1 MAEQDASKPYS
12 ALIYL
17 GAGARLPLEACR
29 QTAANTWLVEGS
41 RPQAQKLRHAVA
53 GQVGIQVEEAV
64 VAPQPGTQTFHDYNL
79 PWASGLKA
87 PDERLQRLYPGL
99 RCLASEPREALGI
112 GELVERCLATL
123 PEGDSERGALLV
135 IDLGEQAGELL
146 QGLEEAG
153 QLARFACIAVVP
165 PYRQGLD
172 LLPPADLHGPQP
184 LPEMLTWLGEGS
196 RCYQP
201 HPLRQRLQQV
211 SEESRRL
218 AQQLEE
224 RTQQRDN
231 QHQKR
236 EELEGERDQLRQQL
250 EERTQQRD
258 NQRQQRE
265 NLEGERDQLRQQ
277 LEERTQQRDNQRQQR
292 ENLEGE
298 RDQLCQQ
305 LEERTEE
312 RDDLWHKSEALTQ
325 ERDELKRRVE
335 ELAQQREDALHQNHL
350 NHQALEAERDT
361 TAHLREE
368 RDARTRE
375 RDEAL
380 QQAEQHRQQFN
391 QEQQQR
397 QQLVEQEMRKA
408 EAQLDLI
415 RDILTQGKDF

>member
-1 MAEQDASKPYS
+1 MAEQDASTPYS

-29 QTAANTWLVEGS
+29 QTADNTWLVEAS
-41 RPQAQKLRHAVA
+41 RSQAQKLRHAVA
-53 GQVGIQVEEAV
+53 GEVGIQVEEAV
-64 VAPQPGTQTFHDYNL
+64 VAPQPGTQTFHEYNL
-79 PWASGLKA
+79 PWASGLKT
-87 PDERLQRLYPGL
+87 PDERLRRLYPGL

-123 PEGDSERGALLV
+123 PEEEDEPGALLV

-211 SEESRRL
+211 SEESQRL

-277 LEERTQQRDNQRQQR
+277 LEERTQQRD
-292 ENLEGE
+292 
-298 RDQLCQQ
+298 
-305 LEERTEE
+305 
-312 RDDLWHKSEALTQ
+312 DLWHKGEALTQ
-325 ERDELKRRVE
+325 ERNELKRQLE
-335 ELAQQREDALHQNHL
+335 ELTQQREEALHQNHL
-350 NHQALEAERDT
+350 NHEALEAERDT
-361 TAHLREE
+361 VARLREE
-368 RDARTRE
+368 RDALARE

-380 QQAEQHRQQFN
+380 QQAEQHRQRLDE
-391 QEQQQR
+391 EQQQR
-397 QQLVEQEMRKA
+397 QQLVEQEMLKA